1 MSPHGR
7 PTGHTA
13 VRSTEV
19 AKMSPHGSPKGH
31 TAVRSTE
38 VHQ

>member
-7 PTGHTA
+7 HGPEWATFVAHGEFTA

-19 AKMSPHGSPKGH
+19 A
-31 TAVRSTE
+31 
-38 VHQ
+38 